1 MTEDALIRKVAVVLQ
16 SCTMPEVVQLG
27 PCNETIVTAP
37 NSAHNII
44 VMNYEDSTGVNTYGQ
59 LIPMPISYPPIMAAQ
74 DEVSYVSLRPYLDT
88 FPQYPEMPAVLCCH
102 HLPFCSTTPLWWIKI
117 FLFWVM

>member
-16 SCTMPEVVQLG
+16 SCTLG

-37 NSAHNII
+37 NSADNVI

-59 LIPMPISYPPIMAAQ
+59 LVSMPISYPSTMPAQ
-74 DEVSYVSLRPYLDT
+74 EEVSYVSLRPYFYT
-88 FPQYPEMPAVLCCH
+88 FP
-102 HLPFCSTTPLWWIKI
+102 
-117 FLFWVM
+117 